1 LKVLELSSI
10 ERKSTYG
17 VVSHFG
23 FVFEMTMAQTVEKQE
38 RFFCENCKREVFLS
52 GKYCDGCGGEIKWP
66 KKVQKILSTWKKP
79 PSKK

>member
-1 LKVLELSSI
+1 
-10 ERKSTYG
+10 
-17 VVSHFG
+17 
-23 FVFEMTMAQTVEKQE
+23 MTATQTVEKQE

-66 KKVQKILSTWKKP
+66 AKVQKVISTWKKA

>member
-1 LKVLELSSI
+1 MSSI

-17 VVSHFG
+17 LVTHIR
-23 FVFEMTMAQTVEKQE
+23 FVLRMTATQTVEKQE

-66 KKVQKILSTWKKP
+66 EKVQKILSTWKKKT